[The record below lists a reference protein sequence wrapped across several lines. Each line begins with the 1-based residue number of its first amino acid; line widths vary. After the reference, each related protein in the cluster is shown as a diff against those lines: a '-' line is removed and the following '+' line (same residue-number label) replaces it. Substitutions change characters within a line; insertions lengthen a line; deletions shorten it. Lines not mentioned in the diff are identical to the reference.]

1 MKKVLLISYNFPPKT
16 GGLENLIFNT
26 WKSLGKKHAVLALVP
41 YAANKEDDPPAV
53 FRSPVPG
60 LLFYFMFVFIKGFWL
75 MAKHNCDVV
84 LSGSGLTSCP
94 AIILAKLF
102 RAAAV
107 TIVLG
112 LDITYPH
119 PLYRAMILFF
129 LRRNDAV
136 VSISDSTTAKAVAV
150 GVCPDIITRIH
161 PGVDYQSFQIGTSP
175 EELKLKYGLA
185 GRRVILNAGRL
196 AKRKGALE
204 FIRYCMPSIVKK
216 VPDAMFLLVGANP
229 TQSLAHKENMAVA
242 VQNEIQKLG
251 LDDHVRMVGMVD
263 QQSLVEYYNLCD
275 VFVLPVIPVPGDA
288 EGFGIVC
295 IEASSAGKPVVGTDI
310 GGIPD
315 SVENGKSGVLLPP
328 NDHAGLAAEIISLL
342 NDPQRRDRI
351 GQYGKKRARE
361 GFDWEIVGNQ
371 YVELIGSIGNRRA

>member
-1 MKKVLLISYNFPPKT
+1 MKKVLLISYHFPPKI

-26 WKSLGKKHAVLALVP
+26 WKSLNKKHEVLALVP
-41 YAANKEDDPPAV
+41 YTANKDDSPAGV

-60 LLFYFMFVFIKGFWL
+60 LLFYFLFVFLKGFWL

-84 LSGSGLTSCP
+84 LSGSGLTSYL

-102 RAAAV
+102 RAASV

-119 PLYRAMILFF
+119 PLYRAMISFF
-129 LRRNDAV
+129 LHRNDAV
-136 VSISDSTTAKAVAV
+136 VSISDSTTAKAVSV
-150 GVCPDIITRIH
+150 GVCPDIITKIH
-161 PGVDYQSFQIGTSP
+161 PGVDYGSFQIGKSQ
-175 EELKLKYGLA
+175 EELKIKYGLE

-204 FIRYCMPSIVKK
+204 FVRYCMPSIVKE

-229 TQSLAHKENMAVA
+229 TQSLAHRENMAVV
-242 VQNEIQKLG
+242 VQTEINKLG
-251 LDDHVRMVGMVD
+251 LEKHVRMVGMVD
-263 QQSLVEYYNLCD
+263 QESLVEYYNLCD
-275 VFVLPVIPVPGDA
+275 IFVLPVVPVPGDA

-328 NDHAGLAAEIISLL
+328 NDHEGLACEIISLL
-342 NDPQRRDRI
+342 NDPQKRGRM
-351 GQYGKKRARE
+351 GEYGKNRVRD
-361 GFDWEIVGNQ
+361 GFDWGIVGNQ
-371 YVELIGSIGNRRA
+371 YVELLEGLG